1 MISLA
6 LSAKYDRKLT
16 ESLPAGVFAFMLLSY
31 ILAVTGHI
39 SHIIG
44 LFAAYEMIGL
54 AAVFF
59 LKIKENKHL
68 TEPLKEPGLAIFAV
82 MAVVIWFV
90 SLHMKVTNFDDFHSW
105 AIQPKDMFFADG
117 LPTGDMA
124 SSYYRDYFPLVQIMD
139 YMLLKIM
146 GRYSESAMF
155 AMLWW
160 LMLVTLLP
168 FLHGSKEDKRYL
180 FICHAVTGLIL
191 PFLFSFQ
198 FLHCLGPDIL
208 VTTLFGCALVY
219 IFDIKAGQTDTYEY
233 IRILLSV
240 ALLAV
245 LKTTSLI
252 FAMVCI
258 AVFVIKTLDI
268 RKRTAVL
275 ECLLLPVVT
284 ASFWLSWKSFCRA
297 RGNTTYLSDNLRS
310 SLSADGIT
318 FPYYTAS
325 TIKAFVAKLFTYGL
339 NDGRAGL
346 TSFCIL
352 LFFVI
357 CFIVYRY
364 IKGRDIRDT
373 LSFITIILGMA
384 GYLLVMIYIYL
395 FVFEEWEALSLSSY
409 DRYISTYFGAM
420 MYLGF
425 YMLFSVDRLL
435 PAWLTP
441 LLTMLMLFTVNYP
454 YVASTLV
461 PAGYETA
468 YGEVIREKEKIE
480 AEYMERSG
488 APAHYGEKIVIID
501 DGEGQLRDKVL
512 PYAAVPGVVRL
523 IRPDAEGKM
532 PTEEEIREMIA
543 ERSPERVV
551 DMR

>member
-31 ILAVTGHI
+31 ILAVTGHV

-219 IFDIKAGQTDTYEY
+219 IFEIKAGQTDTYEY

-284 ASFWLSWKSFCRA
+284 ASFWLSWNSFCRA

>member
-31 ILAVTGHI
+31 ILAVTGHV

>member
-31 ILAVTGHI
+31 LLAVTGHV
-39 SHIIG
+39 SHITEF
-44 LFAAYEMIGL
+44 LAAYEIAGL
-54 AAVFF
+54 AAAVF
-59 LKIKENKHL
+59 LRKKDNKHL
-68 TEPLKEPGLAIFAV
+68 TDTLKDPGLAIFAV
-82 MAVVIWFV
+82 MAVVIWIV

-139 YMLLKIM
+139 YMLLKII
-146 GRYSESAMF
+146 GRYSEGAMF

-168 FLHGSKEDKRYL
+168 FLHGREKDKIHL
-180 FICHAVTGLIL
+180 FICHIITGLIL

-219 IFDIKAGQTDTYEY
+219 IFEIKAGQTDMYEY

-245 LKTTSLI
+245 LKTTSMI

-258 AVFVIKTLDI
+258 SVFVIKALDI
-268 RKRTAVL
+268 RKLTTVI

-318 FPYYTAS
+318 FPYYTGS

-373 LSFITIILGMA
+373 LSFITVILGMA

-425 YMLFSVDRLL
+425 YMLFTVDRLL
-435 PAWLTP
+435 PAWVTP

-454 YVASTLV
+454 YVARTLV

-468 YGEVIREKEKIE
+468 YGEVIREKERIE

-512 PYAAVPGVVRL
+512 PYAAVPGVVKL